1 MKKTVYDISGV
12 NSNSSVYTWPKF
24 IVQVFGIFMLLF
36 VMVKI
41 IQAFAD

>member
-1 MKKTVYDISGV
+1 MKKTVYDITR
-12 NSNSSVYTWPKF
+12 NSDNSSVYTWPKF
-24 IVQVFGIFMLLF
+24 IMQVFGIFILLF